1 MKRVHRIQN
10 LIWGTILV
18 AAIVMFL
25 IVGGMENFRI
35 GILPGVIGCVSCSAV
50 MFGAM
55 ALGCWLDQ
63 RL

>member
-1 MKRVHRIQN
+1 MKRVHRIEN

-18 AAIVMFL
+18 AAIVQFL
-25 IVGGMENFRI
+25 IIGGMENFQI
-35 GILPGVIGCVSCSAV
+35 GILPGVIGCVSCSAG